1 MSSRILQ
8 QDSDSLL
15 TQNNE
20 FIINENFIAANS
32 IVTGSPVVGSTGIT
46 QDHNIAPTNIST
58 GASVV
63 STASITQDHN
73 IDPTSISTG
82 ASVVSTTGIT
92 QDHNIAPS
100 GITSG
105 QPVVSTSAITQ
116 VHDLAASGIASGQ
129 PVVATSGITQ
139 DHNLSTVGVIAGQV
153 VISTAGLIQNHSLQA
168 NDLVTG
174 NPIVPSVDAT
184 ELENFTVAPVTTG
197 TPTVGQPSFAQV
209 HNIGLADVVTSSPIV
224 QSADD
229 PNAIIRAE
237 IEEIQQMFGG
247 WNRRIYEVPDG
258 RLVQA
263 EREIKSTFGDTV
275 SIDKKAKSLLKFGKS
290 AELSA
295 DTIETVWSYGGHEV
309 YVQDNLIDSISS
321 SNAVDNEEIYLECH
335 TVEGTGADQQF
346 TFMTQ
351 TVNLNGQTRVA
362 LPTPVARVS
371 KAYNNN
377 GTELVG
383 NVYVYQNTALVA
395 GVPQDST
402 KVHAHIPQGFQQS
415 FKGATTFSNEDYYV
429 LTGGFGSVSNKQ
441 AASVD
446 FYLEVR
452 TPGKVFRQGAAVS
465 AGSAGG
471 SWDIDLD
478 PCIIIPKNADIRIT
492 CETATQG
499 AVVFGSFKGYL
510 AKVTG

>member
-1 MSSRILQ
+1 MAVLEPLDIITGPPQSTSVDDTR
-8 QDSDSLL
+8 L
-15 TQNNE
+15 TDNSYVLDWYTYFYAPDVTLSQN
-20 FIINENFIAANS
+20 
-32 IVTGSPVVGSTGIT
+32 
-46 QDHNIAPTNIST
+46 H
-58 GASVV
+58 
-63 STASITQDHN
+63 
-73 IDPTSISTG
+73 SISVL
-82 ASVVSTTGIT
+82 AIL
-92 QDHNIAPS
+92 
-100 GITSG
+100 SG
-105 QPVVSTSAITQ
+105 QPVVST
-116 VHDLAASGIASGQ
+116 
-129 PVVATSGITQ
+129 
-139 DHNLSTVGVIAGQV
+139 
-153 VISTAGLIQNHSLQA
+153 AGLIQNYNIAA
-168 NDLVTG
+168 NSVEASPPIVSTTDLVEDYSLTVIG
-174 NPIVPSVDAT
+174 FST
-184 ELENFTVAPVTTG
+184 EQPVVSPASMTEAENLAANGITTG
-197 TPTVGQPSFAQV
+197 VPVNSNAALSQSYTLVASS
-209 HNIGLADVVTSSPIV
+209 IVTRRPEV
-224 QSADD
+224 EAAVD
-229 PNAIIRAE
+229 PNAIIAQE

-263 EREIKSTFGDTV
+263 EREIQSTFGDTV
-275 SIDKKAKSLLKFGKS
+275 SIDKKAKSLIKFGKS

-295 DTIETVWSYGGHEV
+295 DTIETVWSYGGNEV
-309 YVQDNLIDSISS
+309 YVQDNLIDSIVS
-321 SNAVDNEEIYLECH
+321 SNVVDNQEIYLECH
-335 TVEGTGADQQF
+335 TVEGTGADQKF

-351 TVNLNGQTRVA
+351 AVTLNGQTRVP

-383 NVYVYQNTALVA
+383 SVYVYQETPLTN
-395 GVPQDST
+395 GVPQDRT

-415 FKGATTFSNEDYYV
+415 FKGATTFSNEDYYI

-452 TPGKVFRQGAAVS
+452 TPDKVFRQGAAVS

-510 AKVTG
+510 AKVTS